1 MLRNTSIG
9 TRLALGFGALVLLM
23 VVVAVAGVRGTR
35 EAADNAL
42 DYVKVDS
49 PLIDA
54 AQSARAETLALRRF
68 EKDVLLNLDSAEKV
82 AEYGEKWTQRKALLE
97 EHLAKMEALDDS
109 GGQDVIRRMRQA
121 VASYAKGFEAVREG
135 VRTRRIRNTADGNEA
150 MSPYKEE
157 IRSLEEDAAAYSVL
171 RSKHMNEQAPVMEQ
185 SARLAVVVTMVTAA
199 VAFVLGISLTVLIT
213 RSITRP
219 LAKAVDAAVA
229 VALGDTDIRLVAT
242 SMDETGQLL
251 GAMGRMVES
260 TRQMTAAAARVAE
273 GDLTVRVEPRSE
285 KDALGHALASM
296 VEKLVRVMGEV
307 QTGAAAL
314 SSAATQVSATAETVS
329 QGTTEQAASVEETTA
344 SLEQMNASI
353 GQNAENSRHLSQL
366 SKDAARVAGES
377 ADSVG
382 RTVTAM
388 RDIAEKISIIDEIAY
403 QTNLLA
409 LNAAIEAARAGEH
422 GRGFSVVAT
431 EVRKLAERS
440 QSAAREISVLATGS
454 VKVAEHSG
462 QLLSEL
468 APRVQKSADVV
479 QELSAASAE
488 QSQGV
493 SQVSRAMSQV
503 DQVTQQ
509 NASSAEELS
518 STAEELAAHAEG
530 LQELVGFFRL
540 GNAAPAPAARQAAKA
555 GASPRPHRAT
565 PPPPNGT
572 ASADFVRF

>member
-23 VVVAVAGVRGTR
+23 VVVAAAGVRGTR
-35 EAADNAL
+35 EAADHAL
-42 DYVKVDS
+42 DYVHVDT
-49 PLIDA
+49 PLVDH

-68 EKDVLLNLDSAEKV
+68 EKDVLLNMGSPEKV
-82 AEYGEKWTQRKALLE
+82 AEYAEKWTQRKALLDD
-97 EHLAKMEALDDS
+97 HLAKMEALDDAS
-109 GGQDVIRRMRQA
+109 GGETLRRMRQS
-121 VASYAKGFEAVREG
+121 VAAYEKGFRAVRDGISERRL
-135 VRTRRIRNTADGNEA
+135 RTAEQANQA
-150 MSPYKEE
+150 MEPYKEE
-157 IRSLEEDAAAYSVL
+157 IRSLEEDAAAYAVA
-171 RSKHMNEQAPVMEQ
+171 RTRHMDEQAPVMEA
-185 SARLAVVVTMVTAA
+185 SERMAVLVTLATAGIAVLLAVT
-199 VAFVLGISLTVLIT
+199 LTVAIT

-219 LAKAVDAAVA
+219 LGQAVHAADAVA
-229 VALGDTDIRLVAT
+229 QGDTEVRLSST
-242 SMDETGQLL
+242 STDETGQLVA
-251 GAMGRMVES
+251 AMGRMVES
-260 TRQMTAAAARVAE
+260 TRLMTTAAARVAE

-382 RTVTAM
+382 RTVSAM

-422 GRGFSVVAT
+422 GKGFSVVAT

-440 QSAAREISVLATGS
+440 QAAAREISVLATGS

-540 GNAAPAPAARQAAKA
+540 GNAAPAPALRQAAKA
-555 GASPRPHRAT
+555 TPAPRSHRVT
-565 PPPPNGT
+565 PPPSNGST
-572 ASADFVRF
+572 SSDFVRF